1 MIKTLGHEEESVRV
15 RAVKA
20 LEALEGKPYTIEAL
34 KKALDKEE
42 NYDVR
47 NEIEVVLMLI
57 E

>member
-1 MIKTLGHEEESVRV
+1 MVKTLRHEEESAKV

-20 LEALEGKPYTIEAL
+20 LEAFERNPYAIEAL

-42 NYDVR
+42 NYNDR
-47 NEIEVVLMLI
+47 NEIEAALMLI